1 MYGNITSAK
10 CPWIIGHIAM
20 YICRSGNIAERGYK
34 QGGVILKIYFG
45 PLLKC
50 SSDLLGQRL
59 TIPAYLIF
67 VILFT
72 DKILGSKILH
82 PKSFENTHKMPK
94 NTPKSTNTHIFTLN
108 PETVTPDRI
117 CLHRR
122 RLWEISGMHLTFE
135 NGCIQLQSVQIV
147 NLSPF
152 LVGNF

>member
-82 PKSFENTHKMPK
+82 PQYFFINQDDCHISF
-94 NTPKSTNTHIFTLN
+94 HIQYLYIGSPSSPRYQRTRYTTWHLCCWLWWWWWWCWWWWWWRCQWWWWWQPL
-108 PETVTPDRI
+108 PEKGV
-117 CLHRR
+117 
-122 RLWEISGMHLTFE
+122 
-135 NGCIQLQSVQIV
+135 
-147 NLSPF
+147 
-152 LVGNF
+152 